1 MNVISLIENTTHDR
15 NLYAEHGL
23 SLYLE
28 TRQHKV
34 LFDTGASGR
43 FADNAGKLGISL
55 AEVDTLILSHGHYDH
70 TGGIL
75 RFVLIPR
82 QVCLWEPPCW

>member
-43 FADNAGKLGISL
+43 FQFVKFHACTSL
-55 AEVDTLILSHGHYDH
+55 H
-70 TGGIL
+70 
-75 RFVLIPR
+75 
-82 QVCLWEPPCW
+82 